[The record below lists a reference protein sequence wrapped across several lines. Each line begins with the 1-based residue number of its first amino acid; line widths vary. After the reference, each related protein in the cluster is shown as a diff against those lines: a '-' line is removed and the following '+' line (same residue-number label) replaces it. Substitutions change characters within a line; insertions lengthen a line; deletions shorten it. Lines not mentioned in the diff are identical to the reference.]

1 VIAAGTSVGAYE
13 VAALIGAGGMGEV
26 YRATDTRLQREVA
39 LKVVRRELGGQP
51 EAVDRFVR
59 EAAVLS
65 TLNHPNIVTIYETGA
80 MGPDRFIAMELVQ
93 GRRVRD
99 LVPPALA
106 IDDACG
112 IARQLAEALAAAH
125 AAGIVHR
132 DIKPENLMVRHDGYL
147 KVLDFGLARGRPD
160 DAARTSCAVTTTST
174 PGCLGTIGYL
184 APEYLRG
191 EPPTGSGDVFALGV
205 VLYELLAGRHPFEA
219 PSTAGL
225 LHAVLWDVVEPPSR
239 RNPDVPPALDRLVLD
254 ALQKDGRLRPTARDV
269 LDRLREEGGGPSRST
284 ATRIATAASRRP
296 LVGRGEALRRLHEQ
310 ADRTRDGGAR
320 VVVVSGEAGMGKTSL
335 VEAFTEELRAADP
348 PVRIG
353 SGRCAERVAGSEAY
367 LPILEILDSLQ
378 HDRALGSLS
387 RLTRV
392 LAPSWYVQIAPAS
405 LNGTSGIRLAAAA
418 SGGSQERL
426 KHEMAALLEEA
437 ARQQP
442 LVLIVDDAQWADAS
456 TIDLLT
462 YLAGRLGASP
472 VLIVLTAR
480 PSVVAQTRH
489 PLGTL
494 TLELGAHGTAVE
506 LAMGALDVA
515 AAERYLA
522 LQFPEH
528 LFPAALSRV
537 LLERTEGHPL
547 FLADTVRDLRQRDIV
562 RIVDGRWRLAGALA
576 DLERELPASVRS
588 LVERNMARLER
599 RDRELLAAAAVQG
612 VSFDSAVL
620 AATLDLDEAL
630 VEQRLDALEQEHALV
645 RFTDEW
651 EYPDRTLTLRY
662 RFAHQIYHHACETA
676 LRITR
681 RVVLCRRIAGLL
693 VERLADR
700 VADKAGDLAALFETG
715 RDGRRAAECFQLA
728 ARGAARLHAHD
739 EARALAERGLAALAR
754 WPSAHGETPS
764 LRAAAEID
772 LRLTIGLALK
782 TRHGYG
788 DPEVGRAYARG
799 RELCVLVDDPR
810 RLASILVGLAAHYAG
825 AGEMVASRA
834 IGADLLRHV
843 AHQGNPH
850 LEMVGEWLTGAASFH
865 LGEFAEAETR
875 IEAALARYDPAFHR
889 PRVWDTGIEPGI
901 FCLCEAARLQV
912 LRGRPDRGL
921 ATATD
926 AIARA
931 RAVGHPQTLA
941 FSLLFLAFIHHER
954 REWRA
959 MRGALQDLLTLCA
972 TRGITQER
980 IWAEPLMGA
989 ALVELGAPGVGLA
1002 RLEAGLVEM
1011 ARSQS
1016 ALLQPFYLQ
1025 LHAAALLR
1033 VDRPAD
1039 ALDVLERA
1047 AATATRSHQHAYDS
1061 DLYRLRGEAHA
1072 ALGDWAA
1079 AGEALRQAI
1088 ATADRQGAI
1097 WFRRRA
1103 ADALADLPLAAS
1115 PAALRAGPHPT
1126 VR

>member
-1 VIAAGTSVGAYE
+1 MIAAGTSVGAYE
-13 VAALIGAGGMGEV
+13 VAALLGAGGMGEV
-26 YRATDTRLQREVA
+26 YRATDTRLRREVA
-39 LKVVRRELGGQP
+39 LKVVRRELGDRP
-51 EAVDRFVR
+51 EALDRFVR
-59 EAAVLS
+59 EASMLS
-65 TLNHPNIVTIYETGA
+65 TLNHPNIVTIYETGT
-80 MGPDRFIAMELVQ
+80 MGPDRFIAMELVH

-106 IDDACG
+106 IDEACA
-112 IARQLAEALAAAH
+112 IARQVAEALAAAH

-132 DIKPENLMVRHDGYL
+132 DIKPENLMVRHAGYL
-147 KVLDFGLARGRPD
+147 KVLDFGLARTRPD
-160 DAARTSCAVTTTST
+160 DTARTSLALTTTST

-184 APEYLRG
+184 PPESLRG

-205 VLYELLAGRHPFEA
+205 VLYELLTGRHPFEA

-225 LHAVLWDVVEPPSR
+225 LHAVLWDAVEPPSN
-239 RNPDVPPALDRLVLD
+239 RNPDVPPALDRLILD
-254 ALQKDGRLRPTARDV
+254 ALHKDGRLRPTARDV
-269 LDRLREEGGGPSRST
+269 VDRLREDLGSSAR
-284 ATRIATAASRRP
+284 AAASRGTTVATRHP
-296 LVGRGEALRRLHEQ
+296 LVGRGDALRRLHEE
-310 ADRTRDGGAR
+310 ADRARDGGVR

-335 VEAFTEELRAADP
+335 VEAFVDERRAADP
-348 PVRIG
+348 PARIG

-378 HDRALGSLS
+378 HDRSLGSLS
-387 RLTRV
+387 RLIRA
-392 LAPSWYVQIAPAS
+392 LAPSWYVQIAPTS
-405 LNGTSGIRLAAAA
+405 LDGTSGVRLAAAA

-426 KHEMAALLEEA
+426 KHEMATLLDEA

-442 LVLIVDDAQWADAS
+442 LVLVIDDAHWADAS

-462 YLAGRLGASP
+462 YLAGRLAAAP

-489 PLGTL
+489 PLGDVAL
-494 TLELGAHGTAVE
+494 DLGARGTAVE
-506 LAMGALDVA
+506 LAMGALDLA
-515 AAERYLA
+515 AVERYLA
-522 LQFPEH
+522 LQCPEH
-528 LFPAALSRV
+528 AFPAALPRV

-547 FLADTVRDLRQRDIV
+547 FLADTVRDLRQREV
-562 RIVDGRWRLAGALA
+562 LRMTEGRWRLAGDVDA
-576 DLERELPASVRS
+576 LERELPASVRS
-588 LVERNMARLER
+588 LVERNMARLEP

-612 VSFDSAVL
+612 VSFDSALL
-620 AATLDLDEAL
+620 AAALDLDEAL

-662 RFAHQIYHHACETA
+662 RFAHQIYHHACEST
-676 LRITR
+676 LRVTR
-681 RVVLCRRIAGLL
+681 RVVLCRRAAGLL
-693 VERLADR
+693 VDRLGDR
-700 VADKAGDLAALFETG
+700 VADKAGELAVLFETG

-754 WPSAHGETPS
+754 WPSAPGETPS

-799 RELCVLVDDPR
+799 RELCALVDDPR
-810 RLASILVGLAAHYAG
+810 RVASILVGLAAHYAG

-834 IGADLLRHV
+834 IGADLLRQV
-843 AHQGNPH
+843 ADQGNPH
-850 LEMVGEWLTGAASFH
+850 LEMVGQWLSGAASFH
-865 LGEFAEAETR
+865 LGELAEAETR
-875 IEAALARYDPAFHR
+875 IDAALALYDPAFHR

-901 FCLCEAARLQV
+901 FCLCEAARLQA
-912 LRGRPDRGL
+912 LRGDPDRAL

-941 FSLLFLAFIHHER
+941 FSLLFLGFVHHER
-954 REWRA
+954 REWRE
-959 MRGALQDLLTLCA
+959 MRQTLQDLLTLCA
-972 TRGITQER
+972 TGGITQER

-989 ALVELGAPGVGLA
+989 ALLELGAPDVGLA

-1047 AATATRSHQHAYDS
+1047 AATAARSHQHAYDS

-1072 ALGDWAA
+1072 ALHDGVAA
-1079 AGEALRQAI
+1079 RDALRQAVAI
-1088 ATADRQGAI
+1088 AERQGGA
-1097 WFRRRA
+1097 WLRQRA
-1103 ADALADLPLAAS
+1103 ARALAALPHDIQAS
-1115 PAALRAGPHPT
+1115 AVRAGPGPT